1 MIREVPAFPA
11 KATGPTV
18 EPMTSI
24 PSSRFT
30 AFENESPGL
39 WEEGDRVFC
48 RAWRS
53 TADGTKTA
61 VPVLRQAGEHPAP
74 TSLGGFAHEY
84 GQKGNLDSAWAG
96 TAAGT
101 RARGRL
107 LCKTAADRYQTVAG
121 LECDLRRIVADWESA
136 RSVDMFPL

>member
-1 MIREVPAFPA
+1 MADLLLAARHDKGSTAFPA

-84 GQKGNLDSAWAG
+84 GQKGNLDSAWAVQPLELVHE
-96 TAAGT
+96 AASCARRPRIAIRPL
-101 RARGRL
+101 RA
-107 LCKTAADRYQTVAG
+107 
-121 LECDLRRIVADWESA
+121 WSA
-136 RSVDMFPL
+136 T